1 MALNPAELA
10 RDKSIRTSLLSS
22 RTYVSPSTRLPYHT
36 NSVNLL
42 ATVMLRLLLAT
53 VVSTSLFADSDALS
67 MTTPA
72 SARRAFLQRVSTV
85 SAAAATGLLGVPTPS
100 LAVTGAKK
108 CNAKLAGYGLPPV
121 PQIDGLTPLV
131 EIYGKGANRF
141 PLLVTFSYPFDWV
154 VSVPNNND
162 NGEDG
167 TIQAGEYAKGD
178 SATLF
183 VNPSLGNVKVSA
195 EKRNKFPVAIIFS
208 HLCCFVT

>member
-1 MALNPAELA
+1 M
-10 RDKSIRTSLLSS
+10 T
-22 RTYVSPSTRLPYHT
+22 
-36 NSVNLL
+36 
-42 ATVMLRLLLAT
+42 LRLLLT
-53 VVSTSLFADSDALS
+53 TIVSTFLLAGSDALS
-67 MTTPA
+67 MTTP
-72 SARRAFLQRVSTV
+72 SSSRRTFLQRVSTV
-85 SAAAATGLLGVPTPS
+85 SAAATTGLLGVPTPS

-154 VSVPNNND
+154 VSVPNNNG

-195 EKRNKFPVAIIFS
+195 EKRNEFPVADILFS
-208 HLCCFVT
+208 HLCCLVT